1 MKSLFDNL
9 NNYYLIYAVGFIFA
23 MVISMAMTPLVVK
36 LVKKLGVIDQPKD
49 RGVHTVPKP
58 LAGGIAIIISFVL
71 VSIIFVPYT
80 AGYVKKE
87 FFGIL
92 LAGLLIAGVGFL
104 DDKYQISAKKRLVV
118 QIFSALIV
126 IFTGTKIDWFTW
138 IFSDSGL
145 LVLGALGN
153 IVTVIWIVG
162 LTNAMNLIDGLDGLA
177 AGVATIAAL
186 SFMVI
191 SVIFGSPISAILAAI
206 LAGACFGFLPMN
218 FNPAKI
224 FMGDTGSTFLGFMLA
239 VISIKGLTKGVTFLT
254 FLIMVIVV
262 GLPVFDTFFA
272 IVRRI
277 LKRQSIATPDRGHL
291 HHRLVDKG
299 IGHKNSV
306 LTMYLAATMF
316 GIAGILF
323 AIKDFLLTIIIVVI
337 VLGIWLFDI
346 LRNKNKE

>member
-1 MKSLFDNL
+1 MKNLFDNL
-9 NNYYLIYAVGFIFA
+9 NNYYLIYAVVFLLA
-23 MVISMAMTPLVVK
+23 MSISVIITPFVIK
-36 LVKKLGVIDQPKD
+36 LVTKLGVIDHPKD
-49 RGVHTVPKP
+49 RGVHTEPKP
-58 LAGGIAIIISFVL
+58 LAGGIAIIISFLIVA
-71 VSIIFVPYT
+71 VIFIPYT
-80 AGYVKKE
+80 TGYIQKD
-87 FFGIL
+87 FLGIL
-92 LAGLLIAGVGFL
+92 IAGLLIAGVGFL

-118 QIFSALIV
+118 QIFAALIV
-126 IFTGTKIDWFTW
+126 IFTGTRIDWFTW
-138 IFSDSGL
+138 VFSDSGL
-145 LVLGALGN
+145 LVLGTLGN
-153 IVTVIWIVG
+153 LVTVIWIVG

-191 SVIFGSPISAILAAI
+191 SIIFGSPISAILAAT

-239 VISIKGLTKGVTFLT
+239 VISIKGLTKGPTFIT

-262 GLPVFDTFFA
+262 GLPVFDTFLA
-272 IVRRI
+272 ITRRL
-277 LKRQSIATPDRGHL
+277 LKRQSIATADRGHL

-306 LTMYLAATMF
+306 LTMYLAAAMF
-316 GIAGILF
+316 GIAGILI
-323 AIKDFLLTIIIVVI
+323 AIKDFWLTIIIVAT

-346 LRNKNKE
+346 IKNRNKY